1 MSAKKVVPTAKKKL
15 AKTKKAVV
23 AKVKT
28 EPDML
33 NGVADIR
40 RFFYKN
46 EIPLYFIS
54 ATNFNM
60 LGADEWIKGFKFIC
74 HIECFDG
81 QHPNVFSPKEEI
93 PHDEFTCIEDINNY
107 LLTASRGTGL
117 SQVP

>member
-1 MSAKKVVPTAKKKL
+1 MA
-15 AKTKKAVV
+15 TKKAVQT
-23 AKVKT
+23 KKEKTVKKSNT
-28 EPDML
+28 IEVL
-33 NGVADIR
+33 NGVPDIR
-40 RFFYKN
+40 RYFYKN

-93 PHDEFTCIEDINNY
+93 PHDDFTSIEDINNY
-107 LLTASRGTGL
+107 LL
-117 SQVP
+117 QHPEVKD